1 MKKTTGLLL
10 LGWLA
15 AGAAMAQQQTG
26 TGQSIYMCV
35 DAKGRKL
42 TSDRPI
48 LDCIDREQSIMG
60 SNGIIR
66 NKLGPSLTARER
78 AEVEAKEKAA
88 NEERDRIAAE
98 RQRNR
103 ALITRY
109 PNRAAHD
116 AARKEALAPLQLN
129 IQAIQHRVDELEK
142 TREGLLAEME
152 FYKKDPTKAPAKIR
166 NQMDENTQAI
176 ATQRQA
182 ITAQEKEISRVNA
195 MFDEELHRLT
205 QFWNASNPAA
215 AASR

>member
-1 MKKTTGLLL
+1 MKKGIGLLL
-10 LGWLA
+10 LGLCTASTGW
-15 AGAAMAQQQTG
+15 AQQQG
-26 TGQSIYMCV
+26 GQSIYMCV
-35 DAKGRKL
+35 DAQGRKL

-48 LDCIDREQSIMG
+48 LECIDREQSIMG
-60 SNGIIR
+60 GNGIIR
-66 NKLGPSLTARER
+66 NKLGPSLTAKER
-78 AEVEAKEKAA
+78 AEVEAREKAA

-98 RQRNR
+98 RQRSR
-103 ALITRY
+103 ALLTRY

-116 AARKEALAPLQLN
+116 AGRKEALAPLQLN

-152 FYKKDPTKAPAKIR
+152 FYKKDPTKAPLKIR

-182 ITAQEKEISRVNA
+182 IATQEKEINRVNA
-195 MFDEELHRLT
+195 MLDEELNRLT